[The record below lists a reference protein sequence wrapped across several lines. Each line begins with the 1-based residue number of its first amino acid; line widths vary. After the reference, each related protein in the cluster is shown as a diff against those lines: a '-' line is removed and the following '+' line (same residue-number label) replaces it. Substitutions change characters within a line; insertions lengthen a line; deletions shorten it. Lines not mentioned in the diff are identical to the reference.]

1 MRRAAQPLP
10 IQRMRSGR
18 RHKQRRIPVVVWVL
32 LLGLLLVGGFA
43 VWLGL
48 NTRSAEVHVSAQP
61 STRIA
66 PINHAGLMAARDRQ
80 RTELVDGQS
89 GTAIEW
95 SPSLRLRMVRDS
107 WVEVFDA
114 QGTRLEHNLLR
125 AGEAHDFEGQA
136 PFSVL
141 LSQGLAAEIWLYGQR
156 VQFEEPLPNGLL
168 RLQIGD
174 EQRLSSTP

>member
-1 MRRAAQPLP
+1 MRRTAQPLP
-10 IQRMRSGR
+10 IQRMRSG
-18 RHKQRRIPVVVWVL
+18 QRRRFARTRGVV
-32 LLGLLLVGGFA
+32 GLLIAIMVLGAIGLWFGFT
-43 VWLGL
+43 V
-48 NTRSAEVHVSAQP
+48 RSADTQVTAAP
-61 STRIA
+61 STRVA
-66 PINHAGLMAARDRQ
+66 PINHAGLIAPRDRQ
-80 RTELVDGQS
+80 RSEAAEGQS
-89 GTAIEW
+89 AVAIEW
-95 SPSLRLRMVRDS
+95 SPSLRLRMTRDS

-141 LSQGLAAEIWLYGQR
+141 LSQGLAAEIWFHGQR
-156 VQFEEPLPNGLL
+156 VEFEEPLPNGLL